1 MWGFLSPYLNF
12 FLVRKNFCKS
22 VSEFDKSSGEF
33 GVQ

>member
-1 MWGFLSPYLNF
+1 VGFSKSISEF

>member
-1 MWGFLSPYLNF
+1 MGFSKSISEF
-12 FLVRKNFCKS
+12 FLVRKKNFCKS